1 MIQEKFAYI
10 IPLEEIYVPS
20 DGIERRVKPLVT
32 LKVDGVLSMPVN
44 FKFMVVLTGVKL
56 SKEYRLLISVKDIT
70 DKEQI
75 ILINTGTLKHF
86 ETEENSLGF
95 CTLTNQIQLDTILI
109 HGPSSY
115 RVDFKL
121 FDDEGLSNELDS
133 YHVLLNAEVGE

>member
-20 DGIERRVKPLVT
+20 DGIERSIKPLVT
-32 LKVDGVLSMPVN
+32 LKVDSDFSMPVN

-75 ILINTGTLKHF
+75 ILINTGALKHF

-109 HGPSSY
+109 HGASLY

-121 FDDEGLSNELDS
+121 FDDEGLSNELDN
-133 YHVLLNAEVGE
+133 YHVFLNAEVGE